1 MAKSQQTFNKSER
14 EKKKQKKQKE
24 KRERKAQRKMEKEE
38 RGKLSFEEQI
48 AYVDHQ
54 GNLVDTPPDPTKR
67 KEIKAEN
74 IVLGATREQLNT
86 GNEKRVGR
94 VKFFSEDKG
103 YGFIIDNETK
113 EELFVHIK
121 QCLYKPEV
129 NDIVSFIVKSGNQG
143 PVAAKVTKVK

>member
-24 KRERKAQRKMEKEE
+24 KRERKAQKKLEKQE
-38 RGKLSFEEQI
+38 RGKLSFEDQI
-48 AYVDHQ
+48 RYLDHN
-54 GNLVDTPPDPTKR
+54 GNLVSTPPDPTKR

-74 IVLGATREQLNT
+74 IVLGATRESMNT
-86 GNEKRVGR
+86 GSEKRVGR
-94 VKFFSEDKG
+94 VKFFSDDKG
-103 YGFIIDNETK
+103 YGFIIDDESK

>member
-14 EKKKQKKQKE
+14 EKKKQKKQRE
-24 KRERKAQRKMEKEE
+24 KRERKAQKKVEKEE

-48 AYVDHQ
+48 RYVDHN
-54 GNLVDTPPDPTKR
+54 GNLVDTPPDPSKR

-74 IVLGATREQLNT
+74 IVLGASREEMST
-86 GNEKRVGR
+86 GSEKRTGR
-94 VKFFSEDKG
+94 VKFFSDDKG
-103 YGFIIDNETK
+103 YGFIIDDETK

-129 NDIVSFIVKSGNQG
+129 NDVVNFIVKSGNQG
-143 PVAAKVTKVK
+143 PVAAKVSKVK